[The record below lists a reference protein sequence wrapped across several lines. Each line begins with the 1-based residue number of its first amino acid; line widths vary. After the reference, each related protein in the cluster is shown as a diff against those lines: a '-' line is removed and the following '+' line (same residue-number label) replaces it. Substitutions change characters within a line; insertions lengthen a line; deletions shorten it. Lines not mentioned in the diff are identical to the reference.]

1 MNLENSSMPGNTFS
15 LQRLL
20 SLDAFRGFTVAT
32 MILVNYPGDYN
43 HIYIPLEHAPWNG
56 LTTTDLIF
64 PFFLF
69 IVGISIVFAL
79 NKYLGNRAKQSAIYK
94 KIFVRSA
101 KIFAV
106 GVFIYLYPSFHFSE
120 IRFAGVLQ
128 RIAIVFFVCSLL
140 FLHSKVKAQV
150 IIAILILIVYWLSM
164 TLIPTPGYDK
174 AMLEP
179 GANLA
184 AYIDTILLPGR
195 LWNKT
200 WDPEGLFS
208 TLPAIATGILGMLA
222 GKFLLSTIE
231 IERKIIWLF
240 TVGFIAILTGI
251 VWSWSFPINKNLWT
265 SSYVLVNAGLAAMF
279 LAISIFLID
288 VMKYN
293 NSISKFGI
301 IYGSNAIAVYVFAA
315 LIAPVFYSIKF
326 GGVGLN
332 VHITKALNSVGC
344 SAEFSSMIYAILF
357 VAVCFIPAV
366 ILYRKKIFI
375 KL

>member
-1 MNLENSSMPGNTFS
+1 MSVNASPS
-15 LQRLL
+15 QRLL
-20 SLDAFRGFTVAT
+20 SLDAFRGLTVAG
-32 MILVNYPGDYN
+32 MILVNYPGDYM
-43 HIYIPLEHAPWNG
+43 HIYLPLEHAPWNG
-56 LTTTDLIF
+56 LTPTDLVF

-79 NKYLGNRAKQSAIYK
+79 SKYTGNSAKLSPVYK
-94 KIFVRSA
+94 KIAVRSV
-101 KIFAV
+101 KIFVV
-106 GVFIYLYPSFHFSE
+106 GIFIYLYPLFHFAE

-128 RIAIVFFVCSLL
+128 RIAIVFFVCSML
-140 FLHSKVKAQV
+140 FLHTKVKAQV
-150 IIAILILIVYWLSM
+150 IIASLILVVYWLSM

-184 AYIDTILLPGR
+184 AYVDTILLPGR

-222 GKFLLSTIE
+222 GKLLQSTIA

-240 TVGFIAILTGI
+240 TIGFLAILAGI
-251 VWSWSFPINKNLWT
+251 IWSWSFPINKNLWT
-265 SSYVLVNAGLAAMF
+265 SSYVLVTAGLAAMF
-279 LAISIFLID
+279 LAVSIFLID
-288 VMKYN
+288 VLKYN

-315 LIAPVFYSIKF
+315 LIAPVFYTIKF
-326 GGVGLN
+326 GGAGLN
-332 VHITKALNSVGC
+332 VHITKTLNAVGC
-344 SAEFSSMIYAILF
+344 SPECSSMLFAILF
-357 VAVCFIPAV
+357 VAVCFIPAL

-375 KL
+375 KI

>member
-1 MNLENSSMPGNTFS
+1 MSVNASPS
-15 LQRLL
+15 QRLL
-20 SLDAFRGFTVAT
+20 SLDAFRGLTVAG
-32 MILVNYPGDYN
+32 MILVNYPGDYM
-43 HIYIPLEHAPWNG
+43 HIYLPLEHAPWNG
-56 LTTTDLIF
+56 LTPTDLVF

-79 NKYLGNRAKQSAIYK
+79 SKYTGNSAKLSPVYK
-94 KIFVRSA
+94 KIAVRSV
-101 KIFAV
+101 KIFVV
-106 GVFIYLYPSFHFSE
+106 GIFIYLYPLFHFAE

-128 RIAIVFFVCSLL
+128 RIAIVFFVCSMF
-140 FLHSKVKAQV
+140 FLHTKVKAQV
-150 IIAILILIVYWLSM
+150 IIASLILVVYWLSM

-184 AYIDTILLPGR
+184 AYVDTILLPGR

-222 GKFLLSTIE
+222 GKLLQSTI
-231 IERKIIWLF
+231 
-240 TVGFIAILTGI
+240 AI
-251 VWSWSFPINKNLWT
+251 
-265 SSYVLVNAGLAAMF
+265 AAMF
-279 LAISIFLID
+279 LAVSIFLID
-288 VMKYN
+288 VLKYN

-315 LIAPVFYSIKF
+315 LIAPVFYTIKF
-326 GGVGLN
+326 GGAGLN
-332 VHITKALNSVGC
+332 VHITKTLNAVGC
-344 SAEFSSMIYAILF
+344 SPECSSMLFAILF
-357 VAVCFIPAV
+357 VAVCFIPAL

-375 KL
+375 KI